1 MADREGI
8 KKWTE
13 EEKTRFLVQAVKQM
27 QASGGK
33 LSFAKMDLPG
43 RTPKA
48 LTHLWAKLSKDY
60 DGPGGDGDG
69 DEADGAV
76 TPSTP
81 ASKRGKAT
89 PGSSKRTANAAAIG
103 EGGDG
108 EDPPT
113 PSVKRQ
119 RKPAAP
125 KGKAKAAAAA
135 VNEDEGVKSDT
146 E

>member
-1 MADREGI
+1 
-8 KKWTE
+8 
-13 EEKTRFLVQAVKQM
+13 M

-33 LSFAKMDLPG
+33 LSFAKIDLPG

-81 ASKRGKAT
+81 ASKRGKASKYT
-89 PGSSKRTANAAAIG
+89 CPYITHSVTTILLLLGSMS
-103 EGGDG
+103 
-108 EDPPT
+108 
-113 PSVKRQ
+113 
-119 RKPAAP
+119 
-125 KGKAKAAAAA
+125 
-135 VNEDEGVKSDT
+135 
-146 E
+146 